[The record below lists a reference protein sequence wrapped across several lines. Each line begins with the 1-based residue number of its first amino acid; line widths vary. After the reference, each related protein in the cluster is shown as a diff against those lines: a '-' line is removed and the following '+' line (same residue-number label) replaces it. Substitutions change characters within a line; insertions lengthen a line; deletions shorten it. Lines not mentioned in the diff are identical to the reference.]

1 MRTTFIVTYDI
12 SDDKRLRRV
21 FKKMKGF
28 GDAIQ
33 YSVFRCELN
42 SMERLQMEIAL
53 EELIHDDEDQVL
65 IFPLGP
71 PGGKNERGI
80 KALGKPWVD
89 KDQRVVVV

>member
-1 MRTTFIVTYDI
+1 MRTTLIVTYDI
-12 SDDKRLRRV
+12 SDDKRLRKV

-42 SMERLQMEIAL
+42 ASERLLMEDAL
-53 EELIHDDEDQVL
+53 DELIHNHEDQVL

-71 PGGKNERGI
+71 PGGKNDRGI

-89 KDQRVVVV
+89 NEQRVVVV